1 MKRLTALLV
10 VVVVLTSFV
19 AGCAAPTPEVVEKEV
34 IVEKP
39 VVETVVVEKEKV
51 VEKEVPVTVEVEKEK
66 VVEKE
71 VPVTVEVEKEVVV
84 EKVVTP
90 TPVPP
95 PVKKAGPV
103 TIGGGILTEPHL
115 NPIWLYSTFQL
126 WPLILPSL
134 TWFDDQVQPVL
145 ALAENLD
152 VNEDATVYTFY
163 LPEEA
168 VWSDGEPLT
177 AEDVAFS
184 YKIAIHPTFAQSS
197 WVAALSDIK
206 GASEYQKGEVDDIE
220 GVQVVDDHTIQL
232 ELKEPNAAF
241 LFNTYLPI
249 MPEHILGSVA
259 PEELEQHPYVD
270 APTVTSGPYGFVA
283 YEPEQYIHLK
293 KKADYWGT
301 EPLIDEIYIK
311 LLATTATGLAQLEA
325 GEVDI
330 FEIPADEVERFEGIE
345 HVDILAAEGIG
356 YYVLHFD
363 YRTAEQIAQLNK
375 PQDEGGMG
383 YSIVKEPKPYLQ
395 DKRFRQ
401 AMAYAIDVNP
411 IIDIIGGGVAKPIYS
426 SIFGADWM
434 VNPDLNTYDR
444 DLEKA
449 KSLMEEVGVTFAESG
464 TALWEG
470 DPIILVYLSNTG
482 EEPRKL
488 GEVLQQQ
495 LGEVGVRV
503 DIKLVTSAAF
513 ITAAINGEGDLIRN
527 AGGRFGA
534 DPSVSSLYY
543 TCKAGW
549 ARLVIGICDEH
560 LDELFQQGVAVSDI
574 EERQKIYW
582 EASAIQN
589 EELPSLFLFS
599 PSRFWGV
606 NKGLGG
612 LKPSADPGYLT
623 WNIEEW
629 YWK

>member
-1 MKRLTALLV
+1 MKRLAMLLV
-10 VVVVLTSFV
+10 VVAVLASSV
-19 AGCAAPTPEVVEKEV
+19 AGCAAPTPEVIEKEV
-34 IVEKP
+34 VVEKP
-39 VVETVVVEKEKV
+39 VIQTVVVEKEVVVEKPVIQTVVVEKVVV
-51 VEKEVPVTVEVEKEK
+51 VEKEVPVTVEI
-66 VVEKE
+66 
-71 VPVTVEVEKEVVV
+71 EKEVVV

-95 PVKKAGPV
+95 PIKKAGPV
-103 TIGGGILTEPHL
+103 TIGAGVPTEPHL
-115 NPIWLYSTFQL
+115 NPIWLYSTFRL

-145 ALAENLD
+145 DLAED
-152 VNEDATVYTFY
+152 VDINEDATVYTFN

-184 YKIAIHPTFAQSS
+184 YKIAINPAFPQSS
-197 WVAALSDIK
+197 WVAALSGIK
-206 GASEYQKGEVDDIE
+206 GASEYQKGEADDIE
-220 GVQVVDDHTIQL
+220 GIKVLDDHTIQL

-249 MPEHILGSVA
+249 MPEHILGSVE
-259 PEELEQHPYVD
+259 PEELETHPYVD
-270 APTVTSGPYGFVA
+270 APTVTSGPYDFVA

-301 EPLIDEIYIK
+301 EPLIDEIFIK
-311 LLATTATGLAQLEA
+311 LLASEATGLAQLEA
-325 GEVDI
+325 GELDI
-330 FEIPADEVERFEGIE
+330 IEIPADEVERFEDME
-345 HVDILAAEGIG
+345 HVNILAAEGIG

-363 YRTAEQIAQLNK
+363 FRTEEQIAQLNK
-375 PQDEGGMG
+375 PTEEGGSG

-426 SIFGADWM
+426 SIFGADWA

-444 DLEKA
+444 DLDTAKA
-449 KSLMEEVGVTFAESG
+449 LMEEVGVTFDEKDI
-464 TALWEG
+464 ALWEG
-470 DPIILVYLSNTG
+470 EPIILVYLSSTG

-495 LGEVGVRV
+495 LGEVGIRV

-513 ITAAINGEGDLIRN
+513 IIAAIDGEGDLIRN

-549 ARLVIGICDEH
+549 ARLVIGICNER

-574 EERQKIYW
+574 EERQEIYW

-589 EELPSLFLFS
+589 EELPSLFLFT

-629 YWK
+629 YFQ